1 MFGRALRW
9 LRVWVS
15 PFPSAVP
22 QESWALTAIYISPHA
37 LLITPAPPAPLL
49 LAAAWLF
56 LISRTARSEED
67 RDTLWDAWGSW
78 SECSR
83 TCGGGAS
90 YSLRRCLSSKTCEGQ
105 NIKYRTCSNVDC
117 PPDAGDFRAQQ
128 CSAHADVRYQGQYHE
143 WLPLYNDPD
152 NPCTL
157 KCKAKGSGLVVELA
171 PKVLDGTRCYTES
184 LDMCISGVCQV
195 GESVIELH
203 RFHRESL
210 HFVHFV

>member
-1 MFGRALRW
+1 MSDNSSRLSLG
-9 LRVWVS
+9 VQS
-15 PFPSAVP
+15 
-22 QESWALTAIYISPHA
+22 
-37 LLITPAPPAPLL
+37 
-49 LAAAWLF
+49 
-56 LISRTARSEED
+56 SRTARSEED

-117 PPDAGDFRAQQ
+117 PPDTGDFRAQQ

-143 WLPLYNDPD
+143 WLPVYNDLD
-152 NPCTL
+152 NPCAL
-157 KCKAKGSGLVVELA
+157 KCKAKGSGLLVELA

-184 LDMCISGVCQV
+184 LDMCISGHICFFEFNNSYQTGHAPLCVCGLPQMRMNCCCW
-195 GESVIELH
+195 ETLE
-203 RFHRESL
+203 E
-210 HFVHFV
+210 